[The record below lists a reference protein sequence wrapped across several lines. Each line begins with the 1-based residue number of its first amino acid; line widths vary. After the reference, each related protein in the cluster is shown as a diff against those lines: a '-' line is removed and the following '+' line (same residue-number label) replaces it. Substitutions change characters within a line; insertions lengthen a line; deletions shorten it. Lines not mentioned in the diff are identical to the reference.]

1 MQRRLIF
8 VLLAALFL
16 AACGGDDAEVG
27 FDVDDGPPTEVTG
40 VIVGIDSEA
49 LGEVESFDLKD
60 GDTIHTLYID
70 PTIEYSFPLGHL
82 HEHLETAQPVKC
94 KVEERDGKL
103 YAQTIDDA

>member
-1 MQRRLIF
+1 MHRRLVF
-8 VLLAALFL
+8 LLLGTLLL
-16 AACGGDDAEVG
+16 AACGGDGSEEAQS
-27 FDVDDGPPTEVTG
+27 PTEITG

-49 LGEVESFDLKD
+49 LGEVESFDLKN
-60 GDTIHTLYID
+60 GDTIHTLYVD

-82 HEHLETAQPVKC
+82 HEHLETAQPVAC